1 MGFGRPAQ
9 RSGSSKG
16 DKRTPEIEELRGKR
30 GEKGRLRLRG
40 DRDSK
45 EGITVPVMEGDPSL
59 ADAHSEE
66 VATA

>member
-1 MGFGRPAQ
+1 MADRRNGVDRQREINVPSRLRNSVANEGRKA
-9 RSGSSKG
+9 G
-16 DKRTPEIEELRGKR
+16 
-30 GEKGRLRLRG
+30 LRLRG